1 MALRSAAASAAVSRI
16 AGRRRHRLGAF
27 SLGSGLTPIL
37 ASMRRLLALVS
48 AIIFVDALLFTALT
62 PLVPGYAEEFDLSKA
77 GAGLLVGAY
86 GAGALFGGIPGGL
99 AAARFGPKRA
109 VVGGLLLLS
118 VACFAFA
125 AADSALGLSMARFVQ
140 GLSSTATWAG
150 ALAWISVVAPRARRG
165 EVIGTAF
172 GAAVFG
178 AVLGPVFGGMA
189 ELVGI
194 RASFVTVGLV
204 VLAFAAL
211 ATLARS
217 AAVETATLTGLRR
230 ALRDERFLGGLWL
243 NMLPAMLFGL
253 LIVLTPLALDDAGW
267 TTFAIAAVFFAAGL
281 VEVFLNPFL
290 GRFSD
295 RVGRLLPIR
304 FALTA
309 SVAVAVALAAASGP
323 VLIALLVCAAAVS
336 FGSLYTPSMALTSH
350 RAEAVGLAQGLAF
363 GVMNTAW
370 AFGEVVGPS
379 AGGALANSYGDAAP
393 YLVGAGL
400 CALTLVATYRVVGR
414 SRPRAA

>member
-1 MALRSAAASAAVSRI
+1 MWA
-16 AGRRRHRLGAF
+16 H
-27 SLGSGLTPIL
+27 IL
-37 ASMRRLLALVS
+37 ARVRRLLALVS
-48 AIIFVDALLFTALT
+48 SIIFVDAMLFSALT

-99 AAARFGPKRA
+99 AAARWGPKRA

-118 VACFAFA
+118 VASLAFA
-125 AADSALGLSMARFVQ
+125 SADSALTLGGARFIQ

-150 ALAWISVVAPRARRG
+150 ALAWISVTAPQSRRG

-178 AVLGPVFGGMA
+178 AVLGPMFGGLA
-189 ELVGI
+189 ELAGVRLSFTVVG
-194 RASFVTVGLV
+194 VLTLV
-204 VLAFAAL
+204 FAAL
-211 ATLARS
+211 ASLGRSAPVEAATLNGLTLAF
-217 AAVETATLTGLRR
+217 
-230 ALRDERFLGGLWL
+230 RDARFLGGLWL
-243 NMLPAMLFGL
+243 NMLPAMLFGV
-253 LIVLTPLALDDAGW
+253 LIVLTPLALDEAGW
-267 TTFAIAAVFFAAGL
+267 ATFAIASVFFAAGL
-281 VEVFLNPFL
+281 IEVLLNPFL

-304 FALTA
+304 ISLTA
-309 SVAVAVALAAASGP
+309 SVAVAIGLAVAAVSGP

-336 FGSLYTPSMALTSH
+336 FGSMYTPSMALASH

-370 AFGEVVGPS
+370 AAGEVAGPS
-379 AGGALANSYGDAAP
+379 AGGALADAYGDAIP
-393 YLVGAGL
+393 YLIAAGL
-400 CALTLVATYRVVGR
+400 CALTLGATYRVAR
-414 SRPRAA
+414 RAGPHAA

>member
-1 MALRSAAASAAVSRI
+1 L
-16 AGRRRHRLGAF
+16 
-27 SLGSGLTPIL
+27 
-37 ASMRRLLALVS
+37 RRLLLLVS
-48 AIIFVDALLFTALT
+48 AIIFVDTLLFTALT

-109 VVGGLLLLS
+109 VVAGLVLLS
-118 VACFAFA
+118 VASFAFA
-125 AADSALGLSMARFVQ
+125 SADSALALGGARFVQ

-150 ALAWISVVAPRARRG
+150 ALAWISVTAPRARRG

-178 AVLGPVFGGMA
+178 AVLGPVFGGVA

-194 RASFVTVGLV
+194 QLSFTIVG
-204 VLAFAAL
+204 VLTLGFAAL
-211 ATLARS
+211 AALAGS
-217 AAVETATLTGLRR
+217 APVEAATLKGLSL
-230 ALRDERFLGGLWL
+230 ALRDDRFLGGLWL

-253 LIVLTPLALDDAGW
+253 LIVLTPLALDEAGW
-267 TTFAIAAVFFAAGL
+267 TTFAIAAVFFGSGL

-295 RVGRLLPIR
+295 RVGRLIPIR

-323 VLIALLVCAAAVS
+323 VLIALLICAAAVS
-336 FGSLYTPSMALTSH
+336 FGSLYTPSMALTSQ
-350 RAEAVGLAQGLAF
+350 RAEVVGLAQGLAF

-370 AFGEVVGPS
+370 AFGEVLGPS
-379 AGGALANSYGDAAP
+379 AGGALANSSGDAAP
-393 YLVGAGL
+393 YLVGAAL
-400 CALTLVATYRVVGR
+400 CALTLVATYRVAGR
-414 SRPRAA
+414 TKPRAA

>member
-1 MALRSAAASAAVSRI
+1 MQD
-16 AGRRRHRLGAF
+16 
-27 SLGSGLTPIL
+27 LTPIL
-37 ASMRRLLALVS
+37 ASMRRLLLLVS
-48 AIIFVDALLFTALT
+48 SIIFVDAMLFTALT

-99 AAARFGPKRA
+99 AASRWGPKRA

-118 VACFAFA
+118 VASFAFA
-125 AADSALGLSMARFVQ
+125 SADSALALGGARFVQ

-150 ALAWISVVAPRARRG
+150 ALAWISVTAPQSRRG

-178 AVLGPVFGGMA
+178 AVLGPMFGGLA
-189 ELVGI
+189 ELAGI
-194 RASFVTVGLV
+194 RLSFTVVGMLTLV
-204 VLAFAAL
+204 FAAL
-211 ATLARS
+211 ASFARS
-217 AAVETATLTGLRR
+217 SPVEAATLNGLRL
-230 ALRDERFLGGLWL
+230 ALRDKRFLGGLWL

-253 LIVLTPLALDDAGW
+253 LIVLTPLALDEAGW
-267 TTFAIAAVFFAAGL
+267 TTFAIASVFLVAGL
-281 VEVFLNPFL
+281 VEVLLNPFL

-304 FALTA
+304 FSLAA
-309 SVAVAVALAAASGP
+309 SVAVAIGLALATVSGP
-323 VLIALLVCAAAVS
+323 ALIALLVCAAAVS

-370 AFGEVVGPS
+370 AFGELVGPS
-379 AGGALANSYGDAAP
+379 AGGALADSFGDAVP
-393 YLVGAGL
+393 YLVAGGL
-400 CALTLVATYRVVGR
+400 CALTLAATYRVTGGV
-414 SRPRAA
+414 RPRAA